1 MKKLL
6 LISLLII
13 LPLFISCRK
22 GIHVSNPVLSLADSL
37 MQTRSDSSLYLLEQI
52 SEPQNLDV
60 ADRAYYNLLLTQAK
74 YKNCILLQNDSLIQ
88 IAIDY
93 YRNNGDDKR
102 LAKSYFYLGCV
113 YMEQKKLPMA
123 IELYLKAVDT
133 MPEGRDSLFLSMIY
147 SHLGDCYNAQNL
159 NETAICM
166 YQKGQSLCAN
176 HDSIRTFYFLKD
188 IGDAFLLKY
197 EFDSTY
203 CYYQQSLKVALS
215 LRKYELISFVY
226 KNMATLFN
234 QQGKY
239 AEAEDCI
246 TKALPYLDNEED
258 FISACS
264 VKGDILSDMNM
275 NDSAV
280 YYWNIGK
287 NSSNLYV
294 KASSYHS
301 LFLESK
307 KLKDWENAT
316 IYADSFI
323 TFYDS
328 IVTMSERIE
337 LDSLMDNRTVE
348 LHKNELSSQN
358 KHLTLLLCIT
368 FLFLLFIMIILHL
381 WRDRCRNRKFL
392 DLQCRLLDN
401 RVETVL
407 LNEDLNSTKEVNSL
421 ELQRLERERIEICI
435 SLFET
440 TEGYKKLHELKSN
453 KPKERILKAKAYRFI
468 IVRDIRKTFVDVMGD
483 LKDNCMSLTNEDLL
497 YCVLVLINC
506 SKEVI
511 MVVMDSSSDAIKS
524 RKNRIKNKMSNELFE
539 SIFDILS

>member
-215 LRKYELISFVY
+215 LRKYELISFIY

-264 VKGDILSDMNM
+264 VKGDIMSNMNR

-280 YYWNIGK
+280 YYWNIGTS
-287 NSSNLYV
+287 SSNIYV
-294 KASSYHS
+294 KTSSYYS
-301 LFLESK
+301 LFQESK

-328 IVTMSERIE
+328 IQAMNDRAE
-337 LDSLMDNRTVE
+337 LDKLMDNYSIE
-348 LHKNELSSQN
+348 LYKYKLSVKNKRLSVGLIVSFA
-358 KHLTLLLCIT
+358 
-368 FLFLLFIMIILHL
+368 FLASILIIIYL
-381 WRDRCRNRKFL
+381 WRDRCRREKYVAFQQKLMTNRT
-392 DLQCRLLDN
+392 
-401 RVETVL
+401 ETLL
-407 LNEDLNSTKEVNSL
+407 LNDASDTTIKEKNKELYKL
-421 ELQRLERERIEICI
+421 EEERLEICI
-435 SLFET
+435 SLFQS
-440 TEGYKKLHELKSN
+440 TEGYHKLCELTKST
-453 KPKERILKAKAYRFI
+453 PKIYRSLVTNYRLRII
-468 IVRDIRKTFVDVMGD
+468 CDIRKSFVDVMAD
-483 LKDNCMSLTNEDLL
+483 FKTQCPSLTNDDLL
-497 YCVLVLINC
+497 YCILVLLNT

-511 MVVMDSSSDAIKS
+511 LDIMKSTPDAIKT
-524 RKNRIKNKMSNELFE
+524 RKSRIKNKMQAELFE
-539 SIFDILS
+539 RIFVF

>member
-52 SEPQNLDV
+52 SEPQNLEV

-147 SHLGDCYNAQNL
+147 SHLGDCYNEQDL
-159 NETAICM
+159 NQTAIDM
-166 YQKGQSLCAN
+166 YKRA
-176 HDSIRTFYFLKD
+176 YFLCLKND
-188 IGDAFLLKY
+188 SLRASYVLKNIGNAFLLEYKW
-197 EFDSTY
+197 DSAY
-203 CYYQQSLKVALS
+203 FYYQQALNVVLVLDNTRMLS
-215 LRKYELISFVY
+215 DIYR
-226 KNMATLFN
+226 NMATLYN
-234 QQGKY
+234 SKNMID
-239 AEAEDCI
+239 EANACI
-246 TKALPYLDNEED
+246 SKVLAYLPKDESYT
-258 FISACS
+258 SACS
-264 VKGDILSDMNM
+264 IKGDIMSNMNR

-280 YYWNIGK
+280 YYWNIGTS
-287 NSSNLYV
+287 SSNIYV
-294 KASSYHS
+294 KTSSYYS
-301 LFLESK
+301 LFQESK

-328 IVTMSERIE
+328 IQAMNDRAE
-337 LDSLMDNRTVE
+337 LDKLMDNYSIE
-348 LHKNELSSQN
+348 LHKYKLSVKN
-358 KHLTLLLCIT
+358 KRLSVGLIVSFA
-368 FLFLLFIMIILHL
+368 FLASILIIIYL
-381 WRDRCRNRKFL
+381 WRDRCRREKYVAFQQKLMTNRT
-392 DLQCRLLDN
+392 
-401 RVETVL
+401 ETLL
-407 LNEDLNSTKEVNSL
+407 LNDASDTTIKEKNKELYKL
-421 ELQRLERERIEICI
+421 EEERLEICI
-435 SLFET
+435 SLFQS
-440 TEGYKKLHELKSN
+440 TEGYHKLCELTKST
-453 KPKERILKAKAYRFI
+453 PKIYRSLVTNYRLRII
-468 IVRDIRKTFVDVMGD
+468 CDIRKSFVDVMAD
-483 LKDNCMSLTNEDLL
+483 FKTQCPSLTNDDLL
-497 YCVLVLINC
+497 YCILVLLNT

-511 MVVMDSSSDAIKS
+511 LDIMKSTPDAIKT
-524 RKNRIKNKMSNELFE
+524 RKSRIKNKMQAELFE
-539 SIFDILS
+539 RIFVC